1 MNNKNPHD
9 VRLIYLAC
17 AWLITHRGHFL
28 NNLNVEKLDEIM
40 DISSVYQNFINY
52 FTENGYRRPWGEI
65 DVSALSE
72 VLKQKT
78 GVTVKNKELQ
88 NILLEGKKP
97 EKSGTEEFPFRQD
110 SIIRLLAG
118 GQCKL
123 KDVFLQRRISGFG
136 ISIVGDGRGEVW

>member
-1 MNNKNPHD
+1 MGEYPTIHHLICELMNNKNPHD

-72 VLKQKT
+72 VLKQKQ
-78 GVTVKNKELQ
+78 V
-88 NILLEGKKP
+88 
-97 EKSGTEEFPFRQD
+97 
-110 SIIRLLAG
+110 
-118 GQCKL
+118 
-123 KDVFLQRRISGFG
+123 
-136 ISIVGDGRGEVW
+136 